1 VADNLEAH
9 RVTQHQLALLS
20 NISGTGSGVEFIELQ
35 AASIRVP
42 PPPRFFFGDF
52 LHLLSDHYFSMTH
65 LHPMGVFVCNDMAV
79 TAPYLITRE
88 GLVFACPQSNFHESH
103 IQQLIK
109 KQGTTSVKNQ
119 KWITGDCAMIF
130 GPGHKI
136 FGHWMID
143 LLPKIFLLNIA
154 GYNIAKIS
162 FLVPSDTP
170 PFAIELMRLAGIKSD
185 QVVQFDVDTET
196 VHCQR
201 LLLPTTC
208 HNGVRFADLFQ
219 EGVAWLRDRIESHF
233 GPLAVAPASQQIFV
247 SRAHAHAGNRVLVNR
262 AEIEA
267 MAVAQGFSFVY
278 PEEIT
283 LLQQFSVFAGARRIV
298 GEYGSALHTA
308 MFSQPGTLICA
319 LRGDGIH
326 PGFAQSGIATALG
339 HDIGYVIGTN
349 VAESWDFRI
358 EPSHFAA
365 AMRCISGGAPLAR

>member
-1 VADNLEAH
+1 
-9 RVTQHQLALLS
+9 
-20 NISGTGSGVEFIELQ
+20 
-35 AASIRVP
+35 
-42 PPPRFFFGDF
+42 
-52 LHLLSDHYFSMTH
+52 
-65 LHPMGVFVCNDMAV
+65 
-79 TAPYLITRE
+79 
-88 GLVFACPQSNFHESH
+88 
-103 IQQLIK
+103 
-109 KQGTTSVKNQ
+109 
-119 KWITGDCAMIF
+119 
-130 GPGHKI
+130 
-136 FGHWMID
+136 
-143 LLPKIFLLNIA
+143 
-154 GYNIAKIS
+154 
-162 FLVPSDTP
+162 
-170 PFAIELMRLAGIKSD
+170 
-185 QVVQFDVDTET
+185 
-196 VHCQR
+196 
-201 LLLPTTC
+201 
-208 HNGVRFADLFQ
+208 
-219 EGVAWLRDRIESHF
+219 VAWLRDRIESHF